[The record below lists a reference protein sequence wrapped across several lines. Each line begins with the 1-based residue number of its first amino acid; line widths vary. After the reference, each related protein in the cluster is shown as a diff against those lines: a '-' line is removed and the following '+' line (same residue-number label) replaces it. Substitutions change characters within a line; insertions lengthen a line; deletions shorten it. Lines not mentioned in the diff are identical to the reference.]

1 MSVFPVPTSESEAPA
16 WAAYIPAE
24 ALDPA
29 RCHGRRAGEK
39 DRRWAP
45 MVHTWS
51 QCTSLPVSNTE
62 LCSTCLRHQELGGH
76 WWNGFYDGAIPDDSH
91 CAGSAWSREKAKWM
105 GVARVKTARQE
116 GRLDRAPLVKNV
128 DLMHFLRGEI
138 EMDLEYLVERRQITG
153 QQLRDMFSALIGAEP
168 GRKKSFGK
176 FDTNAKLCAEIR
188 RRMAPSPSPSSTSS
202 STASSNSTS
211 SSAASPPSSS
221 SSAFESAI
229 AIITGLK
236 ERVTSLTA
244 TLRASEEAY
253 RLQNVEVVELRTRL
267 ATIRTALGLAGTAT
281 ATATAPN
288 VVEVHVTDGPATD

>member
-1 MSVFPVPTSESEAPA
+1 MSVFPAPTSESEAPA

-39 DRRWAP
+39 DRRWSP

-76 WWNGFYDGAIPDDSH
+76 WWNGFYGGAIPDDSH
-91 CAGSAWSREKAKWM
+91 CAGSAWSREKATWM

-116 GRLDRAPLVKNV
+116 GRLSRAPLVKNV

-188 RRMAPSPSPSSTSS
+188 RRMAPAP
-202 STASSNSTS
+202 SSNSAS
-211 SSAASPPSSS
+211 SEETPEKPEKAKKVTIATLSAELEALK
-221 SSAFESAI
+221 ALLTEK
-229 AIITGLK
+229 GL
-236 ERVTSLTA
+236 LTA
-244 TLRASEEAY
+244 
-253 RLQNVEVVELRTRL
+253 
-267 ATIRTALGLAGTAT
+267 
-281 ATATAPN
+281 
-288 VVEVHVTDGPATD
+288 

>member
-1 MSVFPVPTSESEAPA
+1 MSVFPAPTSESEAPA

-39 DRRWAP
+39 DRRWSP

-76 WWNGFYDGAIPDDSH
+76 WWNGFYGGAIPDDSH

-188 RRMAPSPSPSSTSS
+188 RRMAPASSASST
-202 STASSNSTS
+202 NSTS
-211 SSAASPPSSS
+211 SSPPSPSPS

-253 RLQNVEVVELRTRL
+253 RLQNIEVVELRARL
-267 ATIRTALGLAGTAT
+267 ATIRTALGLGADAVAVAVTAS
-281 ATATAPN
+281 PN

>member
-1 MSVFPVPTSESEAPA
+1 M

-24 ALDPA
+24 ALDPV

-39 DRRWAP
+39 DRRWSP

-76 WWNGFYDGAIPDDSH
+76 WWNGFYGGAIPDDSR

-116 GRLDRAPLVKNV
+116 GRLDRAPLVKNI

-153 QQLRDMFSALIGAEP
+153 QQLRDMFCHLIGSEP
-168 GRKKSFGK
+168 GRKTCGK

-188 RRMAPSPSPSSTSS
+188 RRMAPAPPPSSNSSSSPSS
-202 STASSNSTS
+202 
-211 SSAASPPSSS
+211 ASPPPSAS
-221 SSAFESAI
+221 SSAFETAI
-229 AIITGLK
+229 AVITGLK

-253 RLQNVEVVELRTRL
+253 RLQNVEVLELRTRL
-267 ATIRTALGLAGTAT
+267 ATIRTALGLAGPATGTAT
-281 ATATAPN
+281 VPN
-288 VVEVHVTDGPATD
+288 FVEVNPATD

>member
-1 MSVFPVPTSESEAPA
+1 MSVFPVTIEAPA

-24 ALDPA
+24 ALDPV

-39 DRRWAP
+39 DRRWSP

-76 WWNGFYDGAIPDDSH
+76 WWNGFYGGAIPDDSH

-116 GRLDRAPLVKNV
+116 GRLDRAPLVKNI
-128 DLMHFLRGEI
+128 DLNHFLRGEI

-153 QQLRDMFSALIGAEP
+153 QQLRDMFCHLIGSEP
-168 GRKKSFGK
+168 GRKTCGK
-176 FDTNAKLCAEIR
+176 FDTNRKLCAEIR
-188 RRMAPSPSPSSTSS
+188 RRMAPPP
-202 STASSNSTS
+202 SSNSA
-211 SSAASPPSSS
+211 SSASAPSSPPPVSSP
-221 SSAFESAI
+221 AFESAI

-244 TLRASEEAY
+244 TLRASEESY
-253 RLQNVEVVELRTRL
+253 RLQNVEVLELRTRL
-267 ATIRTALGLAGTAT
+267 ATIRTALGLGADAVAVAVTAS
-281 ATATAPN
+281 PN
-288 VVEVHVTDGPATD
+288 VVEVHVTD